1 MVLMINVSLFW
12 LDREPL
18 NDIMAADGITEIQ
31 RVSIKIGKG
40 NYMRIERSLYLN
52 RLISKMHNGKVKII
66 TGIRRCG
73 KSYLLRHIFK
83 DYLLENG
90 VQADHILEIAL
101 DQKEFEKYRNPNV
114 LYDYVL
120 HHISGG
126 GDYFLFVD
134 EIQLSY
140 KVKREDADL
149 NKIAKEDQD
158 LAYTTFYDIL
168 NDLMAKPNLD
178 IYVTGSNS
186 RMLSKD
192 IATNFR
198 DRGSEIRMF
207 PLSFSEFYA
216 MSGTEK
222 ADAWAEYVVYG
233 GMPLA
238 VLEPDESER
247 ANYLSG
253 LFERV
258 YIADVVERYGVEDAY
273 LGSLIDV
280 VASSVGSLTNPRKLA
295 NTLNSVHHANTSDKT
310 VKKYLDALEDAFIF
324 EKAHRYDIKGK
335 AYFDSPLKYYATD
348 VGLRNA
354 RLGFRQIE
362 ENHLMENILFNELV
376 IRGYSVDVG
385 AVRFAQMKDGRKI
398 EKMHEI
404 DFVVNM
410 GMKRVYIQS
419 AFSIADPDKRQQEI
433 TPLLKSG
440 DFFKK
445 IVITSGNSKPH
456 MDENGISYIGI
467 IPFLLDPG
475 SINDI

>member
-1 MVLMINVSLFW
+1 
-12 LDREPL
+12 
-18 NDIMAADGITEIQ
+18 
-31 RVSIKIGKG
+31 
-40 NYMRIERSLYLN
+40 
-52 RLISKMHNGKVKII
+52 MHDGKVKII

-83 DYLLENG
+83 DYLQANG
-90 VQADHILEIAL
+90 VEADHILEIAL
-101 DQKEFEKYRNPNV
+101 DQKEYERYRDPNA
-114 LYDYVL
+114 LYEYVI
-120 HHISGG
+120 HHITGNG
-126 GDYFLFVD
+126 EYFLFVD

-149 NKIAKEDQD
+149 SRIAEEDQE

-168 NDLMAKPNLD
+168 NDLMVKPNLD

-216 MSGTEK
+216 VSGMEK
-222 ADAWAEYVVYG
+222 ADAWAEYIVYG

-238 VLEPDESER
+238 VLEPGENEK
-247 ANYLSG
+247 AKYLAG
-253 LFERV
+253 LFDRV
-258 YIADVVERYGVEDAY
+258 YIADVVERYKADDAY
-273 LGSLIDV
+273 LENLIDV
-280 VASSVGSLTNPRKLA
+280 VASSVGSLTNPSKLA
-295 NTLNSVHHANTSDKT
+295 NTLNSVNHAHTTDKT

-324 EKAHRYDIKGK
+324 EKAQRYDIKGK

-362 ENHLMENILFNELV
+362 ETHLMENILFNELV
-376 IRGYSVDVG
+376 IRGYRVDVG
-385 AVRFAQMKDGRKI
+385 AIRFAETKDGKKI
-398 EKMHEI
+398 EKNHEI

-410 GMKRVYIQS
+410 GMKKVYIQS
-419 AFSIADPDKRQQEI
+419 AFSIADAEKKKQEI

-445 IVITSGNSKPH
+445 IVVTAGNSKPY
-456 MDENGISYIGI
+456 MDENGICYIGI
-467 IPFLLDPG
+467 IPFLLNPD
-475 SINDI
+475 SIDTI

>member
-1 MVLMINVSLFW
+1 M
-12 LDREPL
+12 E
-18 NDIMAADGITEIQ
+18 
-31 RVSIKIGKG
+31 
-40 NYMRIERSLYLN
+40 RIERNLYLN
-52 RLISKMHNGKVKII
+52 RLISKMCNGKVKII

-83 DYLLENG
+83 DHLLENG
-90 VQADHILEIAL
+90 VEPDHILEIAL
-101 DQKEFEKYRNPNV
+101 DQKECEKYRNPNA
-114 LYDYVL
+114 LYDYVIS
-120 HHISGG
+120 HIYDNGE
-126 GDYFLFVD
+126 YFLFVD

-140 KVKREDADL
+140 KVKREDVDL
-149 NKIAKEDQD
+149 SKIAEEDWE
-158 LAYTTFYDIL
+158 LAYTTFYDVL

-216 MSGTEK
+216 ASGLEK
-222 ADAWAEYVVYG
+222 ADAWAEYIVYG

-238 VLEPDESER
+238 IMERDENEKAR
-247 ANYLSG
+247 YLAG
-253 LFERV
+253 LFDRV
-258 YIADVVERYGVEDAY
+258 YIADVVERYGIEDAY
-273 LGSLIDV
+273 VENLIDV
-280 VASSVGSLTNPRKLA
+280 VASSVGSLTNPSKLA
-295 NTLNSVHHANTSDKT
+295 NTLNSVNHAHTSDKT

-324 EKAHRYDIKGK
+324 EKAQRYDIKGK
-335 AYFDSPLKYYATD
+335 AYFGSPLKYYATD

-362 ENHLMENILFNELV
+362 ETHLMENVLFNELI

-385 AVRFAQMKDGRKI
+385 AIRYAETKDGKKI
-398 EKMHEI
+398 EKTHEI

-410 GMKRVYIQS
+410 GTKKVYIQS
-419 AFSIADPDKRQQEI
+419 AFSIADAEKKKQEI

-445 IVITSGNSKPH
+445 IVVTAGNSKPH
-456 MDENGISYIGI
+456 MDENGINYIGI
-467 IPFLLDPG
+467 IPFLLDPD
-475 SINDI
+475 SVETI

>member
-1 MVLMINVSLFW
+1 MPQINR
-12 LDREPL
+12 D
-18 NDIMAADGITEIQ
+18 
-31 RVSIKIGKG
+31 
-40 NYMRIERSLYLN
+40 LYLN

-73 KSYLLRHIFK
+73 KSYLLSHIFR
-83 DYLLENG
+83 DYLAQQG
-90 VQADHILEIAL
+90 VDDAHIIEIAL
-101 DQKEFEKYRNPNV
+101 DRKESEQLRDPNR
-114 LYDYVL
+114 LYDYVVSRL
-120 HHISGG
+120 SSDGE
-126 GDYFLFVD
+126 YYLFID

-140 KVKREDADL
+140 RVKRPDVDESQIAPEDR
-149 NKIAKEDQD
+149 D

-168 NDLMAKPNLD
+168 NDLMARPNLD

-207 PLSFSEFYA
+207 PLSFAEYYSV
-216 MSGTEK
+216 SGLEK
-222 ADAWAEYVVYG
+222 ADAWAEYVIYG

-238 VLEPDESER
+238 VLEPDETER
-247 ANYLSG
+247 ARYLTS

-258 YIADVVERYGVEDAY
+258 YVADVVERYGAHDTYIEN
-273 LGSLIDV
+273 LIDV
-280 VASSVGSLTNPRKLA
+280 VSSSVGSLTNPSKLA
-295 NTLNSVHHANTSDKT
+295 NTLNSVNHAGTTDKT

-324 EKAHRYDIKGK
+324 EKARRYDIKGK
-335 AYFDSPLKYYATD
+335 AYLDSPFKYYATD

-362 ENHLMENILFNELV
+362 ETHLMENILFNEL
-376 IRGYSVDVG
+376 ILRGYSVDVG
-385 AVRFAQMKDGRKI
+385 AVRFAETKDGQKI
-398 EKMHEI
+398 EKQHEI

-410 GMKRVYIQS
+410 GMKKVYIQS
-419 AFSIADPDKRQQEI
+419 AFSIEDPQKRKQEI

-445 IVITSGNSKPH
+445 IVVTGGNAKPH
-456 MDENGISYIGI
+456 MDEHGITYMGI
-467 IPFLLDPG
+467 IPFLLNKD
-475 SINDI
+475 SLDL

>member
-1 MVLMINVSLFW
+1 M
-12 LDREPL
+12 E
-18 NDIMAADGITEIQ
+18 
-31 RVSIKIGKG
+31 
-40 NYMRIERSLYLN
+40 RIERNLYLN
-52 RLISKMHNGKVKII
+52 RLVSKMHNGKVKII

-90 VQADHILEIAL
+90 IKPNHIIEMAL
-101 DQKEFEKYRNPNV
+101 DQKEYEKYRNPNA
-114 LYDYVL
+114 LYEYVL
-120 HHISGG
+120 AHLT
-126 GDYFLFVD
+126 DQDEYFLFVD

-140 KVKREDADL
+140 KVKREDVDL
-149 NKIAKEDQD
+149 DKIADEDRD

-216 MSGTEK
+216 VSGMEK
-222 ADAWAEYVVYG
+222 TDAWAEYVVYG

-238 VLEPDESER
+238 VLESDENEKTR
-247 ANYLSG
+247 YLTG
-253 LFERV
+253 LFQRV
-258 YIADVVERYGVEDAY
+258 YVADVVERYGVEDAY
-273 LGSLIDV
+273 LENLIDV
-280 VASSVGSLTNPRKLA
+280 VSSSVGSLTNPSKLA
-295 NTLNSVHHANTSDKT
+295 NTLNSVNHAHTTDKT

-324 EKAHRYDIKGK
+324 EKARRYDIKGK

-362 ENHLMENILFNELV
+362 ETHLMENILFNELV

-385 AVRFAQMKDGRKI
+385 SIRFAETKDGKKV
-398 EKMHEI
+398 EKNHEI

-410 GMKRVYIQS
+410 GMKKVYIQS
-419 AFSIADPDKRQQEI
+419 AFSIADAEKKEQEI

-445 IVITSGNSKPH
+445 IVVTAGNSKPH

-467 IPFLLDPG
+467 IPFLLDPD
-475 SINDI
+475 SIDTV

>member
-1 MVLMINVSLFW
+1 MNHI
-12 LDREPL
+12 DR
-18 NDIMAADGITEIQ
+18 N
-31 RVSIKIGKG
+31 
-40 NYMRIERSLYLN
+40 LYLN

-83 DYLLENG
+83 DYLLANG
-90 VQADHILEIAL
+90 TEPDHIIEIAL
-101 DQKEFEKYRNPNV
+101 DRKEYEKYRDPNA
-114 LYDYVL
+114 LYEYVL
-120 HHISGG
+120 AHLTDQGE
-126 GDYFLFVD
+126 YFLFVD

-149 NKIAKEDQD
+149 SRIAEEDRD

-207 PLSFSEFYA
+207 PLSFSEYYA
-216 MSGTEK
+216 VSGMEK

-238 VLEPDESER
+238 VLESDENEKAR
-247 ANYLSG
+247 YLTA

-258 YIADVVERYGVEDAY
+258 YVADVVERYGVEDDY
-273 LGSLIDV
+273 LESLIDV
-280 VASSVGSLTNPRKLA
+280 VSSSVGSLTNPTKLA
-295 NTLNSVHHANTSDKT
+295 NTLNSVHHAHTTDKT
-310 VKKYLDALEDAFIF
+310 VKKYLDALVDAFIF
-324 EKAHRYDIKGK
+324 EKARRYDIKGK
-335 AYFDSPLKYYATD
+335 AYLDSPLKYYAAD

-362 ENHLMENILFNELV
+362 ETHLMENILFNELV
-376 IRGYSVDVG
+376 MRGYSVDVG
-385 AVRFAQMKDGRKI
+385 TIRFAETKDG
-398 EKMHEI
+398 EKVEKNHEI

-410 GMKRVYIQS
+410 GMKKVYIQS
-419 AFSIADPDKRQQEI
+419 AFSIADAEKRKQEI

-445 IVITSGNSKPH
+445 IVVIAGNSKPH
-456 MDENGISYIGI
+456 LDENGIGYIGI
-467 IPFLLDPG
+467 IPFLLNPD
-475 SINDI
+475 SIDAV